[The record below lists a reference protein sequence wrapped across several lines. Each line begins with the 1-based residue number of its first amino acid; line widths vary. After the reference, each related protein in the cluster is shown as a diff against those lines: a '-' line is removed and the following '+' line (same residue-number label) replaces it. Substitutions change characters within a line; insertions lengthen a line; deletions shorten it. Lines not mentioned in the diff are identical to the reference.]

1 MRENFS
7 VKGSLHQWLKISIEA
22 LKHIGASRITQDPK
36 YARLMADFPD
46 GTYLLLNMRRKENNR
61 ILLEFDASSSNL
73 IGRYKS
79 AAAKIYR
86 ANENAER
93 NRQERRF
100 QQEAERR
107 AEQIAA
113 QQQPRTS
120 QTTRTSRPSMSMEVM
135 SHDQQTK
142 PVSNRQMPSKSPS
155 ALRNDVESLNEQGFA
170 TSIPASS
177 RPQNRPSQSTGT
189 ATAVSAQS
197 AQQAAYPSSASQQV
211 ASRPSS
217 QDSLAVAEQNELAST
232 PRRTGMRKRRDQEIN
247 LSDFDRTE
255 DEKSFTQMYEP
266 DENDFIEQTQ
276 YINAVNP
283 DGTPVNPNDKTE
295 VLLHK
300 FRQYGNQMWLI
311 WLMLIVLPPLGL
323 FMLWYFKRMKMP
335 VRIVTSIVIFL
346 YMILIWLSF
355 LGIDTGFNKTAIQ
368 GWYDDARKSVTSF
381 FKNATGSSGSTVK
394 PTDRS
399 DTDTTYSSTET
410 YVLAKGDQLFS
421 VELPS
426 VYQG

>member
-86 ANENAER
+86 ANETAER

-107 AEQIAA
+107 AEQIN
-113 QQQPRTS
+113 QQPRTT
-120 QTTRTSRPSMSMEVM
+120 QTTRTNRPSMSTEVM
-135 SHDQQTK
+135 SHGQQTK

-170 TSIPASS
+170 TSIPSS
-177 RPQNRPSQSTGT
+177 ARLQNRPAQNVSAAASAPVSQPTPVQQ
-189 ATAVSAQS
+189 ATAQRPAAEPIVAQES
-197 AQQAAYPSSASQQV
+197 QAPAVQTETPSSA
-211 ASRPSS
+211 
-217 QDSLAVAEQNELAST
+217 
-232 PRRTGMRKRRDQEIN
+232 PRRSGMRKRRDQEIN
-247 LSDFDRTE
+247 LADFDRTE

-276 YINAVNP
+276 YINMVNP

-295 VLLHK
+295 MLLHK

-335 VRIVTSIVIFL
+335 VRIVTSVVIFL

-355 LGIDTGFNKTAIQ
+355 FGIDTGFNKTSIQ
-368 GWYDDARKSVTSF
+368 AWYDDARESITGF
-381 FKNATGSSGSTVK
+381 FKSATGNDSTVK

-410 YVLAKGDQLFS
+410 YVLAKGDTLYS

-426 VYQG
+426 LY

>member
-22 LKHIGASRITQDPK
+22 LKHIGASRITQDPR

-46 GTYLLLNMRRKENNR
+46 GTYLLLNMRRKENGR
-61 ILLEFDASSSNL
+61 ILLEFDASSSEL

-86 ANENAER
+86 ASENAER
-93 NRQERRF
+93 SRQERRF

-107 AEQIAA
+107 AEQMAA
-113 QQQPRTS
+113 QEPRTA
-120 QTTRTSRPSMSMEVM
+120 QTTRTNRPSMATEIM
-135 SHDQQTK
+135 SGGQNTK
-142 PVSNRQMPSKSPS
+142 PVSTRQMPSKSPS
-155 ALRNDVESLNEQGFA
+155 ALRNDVESVSEAGLI
-170 TSIPASS
+170 SSLPAAKAPQS
-177 RPQNRPSQSTGT
+177 RPSVQLSAESP
-189 ATAVSAQS
+189 AKAAVQAAPQPV
-197 AQQAAYPSSASQQV
+197 QAAYAAAQPESAP
-211 ASRPSS
+211 AP
-217 QDSLAVAEQNELAST
+217 A
-232 PRRTGMRKRRDQEIN
+232 RRAGIRKRRDEEVD
-247 LSDFDRTE
+247 LSSFRRDE

-276 YINAVNP
+276 YIKTLNP
-283 DGTPVNPNDKTE
+283 DGSPVNPNDKTQ

-323 FMLWYFKRMKMP
+323 FMLWYFRRLKMP
-335 VRIVTSIVIFL
+335 ARIATSLAVFL

-355 LGIDTGFNKTAIQ
+355 LGIDTGFNRTAIQ
-368 GWYDDARKSVTSF
+368 GWYNDARESISRF
-381 FKNATGSSGSTVK
+381 FRSATGSDSTVK

-410 YVLAKGDQLFS
+410 YVLERGEQRFF
-421 VELPS
+421 VELPPLA
-426 VYQG
+426 